1 METTEPTDATCV
13 SCGRPALVT
22 VMGDAGGAFPVPRE
36 YCLECVERRQ
46 EPAGSVGQAVTP
58 FLPSLLIRGGALIG
72 ILALAADYLQIA
84 GKSGFGWKQIA
95 GAEVGVLAVT
105 LGAFL
110 RVGFLTVGGL
120 VLVALSL
127 GADYLGVGHSPGLGW
142 KQQIALPLSVICVVV
157 GLVWQR
163 REARQRESS
172 VSPGTPPAAAPAPG
186 AKAG

>member
-1 METTEPTDATCV
+1 METTEPTDEPCV

-22 VMGDAGGAFPVPRE
+22 VMGDAGGAFPVPRH
-36 YCLECVERRQ
+36 YCLECAERRQ
-46 EPAGSVGQAVTP
+46 EPSGSVGQAVTP

-157 GLVWQR
+157 GLLWQR
-163 REARQRESS
+163 RETRQRDSS
-172 VSPGTPPAAAPAPG
+172 APPAAAPAPG
-186 AKAG
+186 VKAS